1 MLTLANGTYF
11 PAFLIYFAFGLVI
24 RLLPVTFVTFHRQNP
39 ALSFPVLNFNLPF
52 ELDEAHFPRVK
63 RLGSLLFW
71 GFGLL
76 DLACMLCYDRW
87 LYQVLPVSYSRISG
101 GIFCLCICTVLIG
114 MYLASQSRDD
124 P

>member
-1 MLTLANGTYF
+1 MSAPKLIVMLTHNDRTVPNAAEIF
-11 PAFLIYFAFGLVI
+11 
-24 RLLPVTFVTFHRQNP
+24 
-39 ALSFPVLNFNLPF
+39 
-52 ELDEAHFPRVK
+52 EAHFPRVK
-63 RLGSLLFW
+63 RLGCLLFW

-114 MYLASQSRDD
+114 MYLASRSRDD